1 MIEKPTP
8 TPQTRLLD
16 TTPTEP
22 IRPVRATTGP
32 LDEQLPWVIEFR
44 VVGTPETIQAQ
55 VHETM
60 LIGRS
65 DPARGIIP
73 DVDLTPHGAL
83 AKGVSRQHAAVL
95 AVDNRI
101 LVKDLS
107 SVNGTRLNGQRL
119 APGQEYRLRHGDELT
134 IGELQLQVRFLV
146 VPTISQASVE
156 LPVDHAA
163 LPVVGK
169 GQRVLI
175 VEDDEDVA
183 KVFSLAL
190 EHAGFRVTVTGTVV
204 AALGYT
210 SQQLPDAV
218 VLDLMLPDM
227 HGLEFLRLIKKQFPD
242 RRLPTVVVSGAAGAH
257 HAAQARDE
265 GVDTFLTKPVSVEDL
280 VRSVAAV
287 MRVTAEAP
295 SS

>member
-1 MIEKPTP
+1 M
-8 TPQTRLLD
+8 
-16 TTPTEP
+16 
-22 IRPVRATTGP
+22 RATTGP
-32 LDEQLPWVIEFR
+32 LEEQLPWVIEFR
-44 VVGTPETIQAQ
+44 VVGAPDTIQAQ

-60 LIGRS
+60 LIGRG

-95 AVDNRI
+95 AKDNRV

-119 APGQEYRLRHGDELT
+119 VPGQEYRLRHGDELG
-134 IGELQLQVRFLV
+134 IGEIQLQVRFAV
-146 VPTISQASVE
+146 VPTVSLAAE
-156 LPVDHAA
+156 KPVDHVS
-163 LPVVGK
+163 LPVVGS
-169 GQRVLI
+169 GQRVLV
-175 VEDDEDVA
+175 VEDDADVA

-190 EHAGFRVTVTGTVV
+190 EHAGFRVTVTDTVV

-210 SQQLPDAV
+210 TQQLPDAV

-227 HGLEFLRLIKKQFPD
+227 NGLEFLRLMKKQFPD
-242 RRLPTVVVSGAAGAH
+242 RHLPTVVVTGAAGAH
-257 HAAQARDE
+257 HATQARDE
-265 GVDTFLTKPVSVEDL
+265 GVETFLAKPVSVEDL

-287 MRVTAEAP
+287 VGVTADVP
-295 SS
+295 SPP